1 MNKSNDKQKTKKTYS
16 VSKRLRLGAAV
27 FIVIFLLLIIRIF
40 WLQVVD
46 GADLKEQMYAQ
57 LIANEVISPKR
68 GTIYDSTGKQLAI
81 SVSVDTVSI
90 NPNSIVV
97 TDDNDEIDEAKTKAL
112 KEKVAKS
119 FSEIFELDYEETLK
133 KVSSTSSVV
142 TIASKVEKD
151 KIDKL
156 KEWMETEKI
165 YSGINIDEDTKRY
178 YPYENLASSLLG
190 FCGTDNQG
198 LEGIEAWWD
207 SILTGTP
214 GKIVTSQDA
223 VREYIPDEN
232 EKYVAPENG
241 NDLTLTIDANIQS
254 IVEKY
259 LKQACIENNCTRGG
273 NAIVMDPQTGDI
285 LAMATYPDY
294 DLNDPFTPIH
304 IDEKEWDKMDSDEQY
319 NTLTSLYRNR
329 AISDGYEPGSVFK
342 ILTSAIALEEDLAV
356 PDKKN
361 VYACPGYEIVS
372 GEKIWC
378 SHTYGH
384 GSLSLRQALA
394 ESCNPAF
401 MQIAAKIGSST
412 MYKYFDAFG
421 LFNYTGIDAPGETNS
436 IFWDLDDVGPVELAT
451 MSFGQRFKITPLQ
464 MITAVSAIAND
475 GVLMKPRIVKEYKNV
490 DTGVVTTIDPVAVRQ
505 VVSEETSDTML
516 DMLESVITDGTG
528 QYAQVKGYSIAGK
541 TGTSEPDPSNPDEGY
556 TASFVA
562 ISPVENPEIV
572 LLITLYDPNHGEDN
586 HQGSSVAGPVVN
598 QILTEL
604 LPYLDI
610 SSNNTTTNNEETIS
624 LPDVTNKT
632 IAEAKKILEKAG
644 FECVISGNDDE
655 LVSAQVPAKGSN
667 LIEGSIIKLYSESN
681 DTRTSKTVPDL
692 KDKTLS
698 EAKNILNNL
707 NLNISITGSGTVV
720 SQEPIAGTSVEEG
733 SIVKVTLQS
742 ESVD

>member
-97 TDDNDEIDEAKTKAL
+97 TDDNDEIDESKTKAL

-119 FSEIFELDYEETLK
+119 FSKIFELDYEETLK

-156 KEWMETEKI
+156 KEWMETEEI

-178 YPYENLASSLLG
+178 YPYENLASSLIG

-241 NDLTLTIDANIQS
+241 NDITLTIDANIQS

-342 ILTSAIALEEDLAV
+342 IITSAIALEEDLAV

-361 VYACPGYEIVS
+361 DSA
-372 GEKIWC
+372 
-378 SHTYGH
+378 
-384 GSLSLRQALA
+384 LR
-394 ESCNPAF
+394 
-401 MQIAAKIGSST
+401 G
-412 MYKYFDAFG
+412 
-421 LFNYTGIDAPGETNS
+421 
-436 IFWDLDDVGPVELAT
+436 
-451 MSFGQRFKITPLQ
+451 
-464 MITAVSAIAND
+464 
-475 GVLMKPRIVKEYKNV
+475 
-490 DTGVVTTIDPVAVRQ
+490 
-505 VVSEETSDTML
+505 
-516 DMLESVITDGTG
+516 
-528 QYAQVKGYSIAGK
+528 
-541 TGTSEPDPSNPDEGY
+541 
-556 TASFVA
+556 
-562 ISPVENPEIV
+562 
-572 LLITLYDPNHGEDN
+572 
-586 HQGSSVAGPVVN
+586 
-598 QILTEL
+598 
-604 LPYLDI
+604 
-610 SSNNTTTNNEETIS
+610 
-624 LPDVTNKT
+624 
-632 IAEAKKILEKAG
+632 
-644 FECVISGNDDE
+644 
-655 LVSAQVPAKGSN
+655 
-667 LIEGSIIKLYSESN
+667 
-681 DTRTSKTVPDL
+681 
-692 KDKTLS
+692 
-698 EAKNILNNL
+698 
-707 NLNISITGSGTVV
+707 
-720 SQEPIAGTSVEEG
+720 
-733 SIVKVTLQS
+733 
-742 ESVD
+742 